1 MFNKNNP
8 LMRLQGEMLTFA
20 GFAGLF
26 QVTEG
31 ASNTPWWLIIIIT
44 VVVVLL
50 LFAPEL
56 RGRSQ
61 AKSAS
66 TTSAG
71 AAEPDIAAAGEAAPV
86 AQEGVAAPAS
96 ATEATEA
103 QIAPPSVGEA
113 AVTPAATVEAT
124 APTAAAEPSATAE
137 AAPPKPDNL
146 TRIEGIGPKIAG
158 LLQEANIATFDQL
171 AAAEVS
177 HLEEIL
183 EAADLPMIDPT
194 TWPEQASLAASGEW
208 ETLQALQDLLKG
220 GRRA

>member
-1 MFNKNNP
+1 MFNQNNLWP
-8 LMRLQGEMLTFA
+8 GRPGEIVTFA

-56 RGRSQ
+56 RGRGQ

-66 TTSAG
+66 TTSVG
-71 AAEPDIAAAGEAAPV
+71 AAEPDMATAGEAAPL

-96 ATEATEA
+96 TTEA

-113 AVTPAATVEAT
+113 AVTPAATTEAT
-124 APTAAAEPSATAE
+124 APTATAEPSATAE

-177 HLEEIL
+177 RLEEIL

>member
-1 MFNKNNP
+1 MFNRNNLWLERP
-8 LMRLQGEMLTFA
+8 GEIVTFA
-20 GFAGLF
+20 GFVGLF

-31 ASNTPWWLIIIIT
+31 TSNTPWWLIIIIT
-44 VVVVLL
+44 IVVLLL

-56 RGRSQ
+56 RGRGRAESG
-61 AKSAS
+61 SA
-66 TTSAG
+66 TAAG
-71 AAEPDIAAAGEAAPV
+71 VAEPDTATTGEAAL
-86 AQEGVAAPAS
+86 AS
-96 ATEATEA
+96 ATEA
-103 QIAPPSVGEA
+103 QIAPPAVGEA
-113 AVTPAATVEAT
+113 EAEAAPAATAEAT
-124 APTAAAEPSATAE
+124 APATAAEPSATAE

-146 TRIEGIGPKIAG
+146 TRIEGIGPKIAS

-177 HLEEIL
+177 RLEEIL

-208 ETLQALQDLLKG
+208 ETLEALQDLLKG

>member
-1 MFNKNNP
+1 MFNQNNLWLGRP
-8 LMRLQGEMLTFA
+8 REIVTFA

-31 ASNTPWWLIIIIT
+31 AGNTPWWLIIIIT
-44 VVVVLL
+44 LVVLLL

-56 RGRSQ
+56 RGRGRGESG
-61 AKSAS
+61 SA
-66 TTSAG
+66 TAAG
-71 AAEPDIAAAGEAAPV
+71 AAEPDIATAGEVAPV
-86 AQEGVAAPAS
+86 AQEEAATPVP
-96 ATEATEA
+96 ATEA

-113 AVTPAATVEAT
+113 EAAPAATAEAT
-124 APTAAAEPSATAE
+124 APATAAEPSATAE

-146 TRIEGIGPKIAG
+146 TRIEGIGPKIAS

-177 HLEEIL
+177 RLEEIL

-208 ETLQALQDLLKG
+208 ETLEALQDLLKG

>member
-8 LMRLQGEMLTFA
+8 LMRLQGEMLIFA

-56 RGRSQ
+56 RGRGQ

-71 AAEPDIAAAGEAAPV
+71 AAEPDIATAGEAAPV
-86 AQEGVAAPAS
+86 AQE
-96 ATEATEA
+96 EA
-103 QIAPPSVGEA
+103 G
-113 AVTPAATVEAT
+113 
-124 APTAAAEPSATAE
+124 AAASATAE
-137 AAPPKPDNL
+137 AAPSKPDNL

-177 HLEEIL
+177 RLEEIL
-183 EAADLPMIDPT
+183 EAADLHMIDPT